1 MLFGLKPADPLTM
14 LLAVGSL
21 AIVALTASLVPALR
35 ATAVDP
41 MQALRE
47 E

>member
-1 MLFGLKPADPLTM
+1 MATLSGFYGV
-14 LLAVGSL
+14 LAAGSL
-21 AIVALTASLVPALR
+21 AIVALTASLFPAIR